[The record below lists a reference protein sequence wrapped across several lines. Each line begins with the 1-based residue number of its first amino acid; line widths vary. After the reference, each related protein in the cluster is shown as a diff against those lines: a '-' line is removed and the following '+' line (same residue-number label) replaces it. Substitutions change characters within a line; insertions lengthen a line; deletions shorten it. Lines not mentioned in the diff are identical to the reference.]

1 MSVSSCISSSSWRHR
16 CILGLLP
23 WSVRRSSIWFQTLCC
38 THPTLW
44 LPSSLPSLSPPKVG
58 QRWHVAHLL
67 QLTNEG
73 LGMERGIVA
82 PSHRLFRD
90 VLQAGV
96 EIGSIYRHRFQF
108 QAKFVPIIVR
118 VLFPSSLGTQSSIPV
133 SVAFPSSFVG
143 CRGRC

>member
-1 MSVSSCISSSSWRHR
+1 M
-16 CILGLLP
+16 
-23 WSVRRSSIWFQTLCC
+23 
-38 THPTLW
+38 
-44 LPSSLPSLSPPKVG
+44 
-58 QRWHVAHLL
+58 L

-108 QAKFVPIIVR
+108 QAKRVPIIVG
-118 VLFPSSLGTQSSIPV
+118 VLFPASLGTQSSMEV
-133 SVAFPSSFVG
+133 SAASPSSFVR
-143 CRGRC
+143 CTGRC